1 LDGWE
6 DFIQAGSL
14 KMNRVRKR
22 RMKQL
27 FDLEKTLEKHRE
39 QYREKRR
46 KAKRLTLT
54 YKQASKYI
62 EKIKPLAKMIF
73 QHLREELGILE
84 YEIELVDG
92 RMFIVTVPLKVEDF
106 YIPSEEI
113 IEALNQPLELEDEVT
128 HPAILALD
136 IVEMIDSMRMWMKKT
151 VSYTNPDDFIKL
163 LDMIKGFKI
172 TCKKLEKE
180 ITKIVEEPII
190 AAIWRKHLRGDKN
203 E

>member
-1 LDGWE
+1 
-6 DFIQAGSL
+6 
-14 KMNRVRKR
+14 MNRVRKR

-62 EKIKPLAKMIF
+62 EKIKPLAKMIL
-73 QHLREELGILE
+73 HNLREEFGILE

-113 IEALNQPLELEDEVT
+113 IEALNQPLELEDEVI
-128 HPAILALD
+128 HASILALE
-136 IVEMIDSMRMWMKKT
+136 ITEMIDEMRMWMEKRVT
-151 VSYTNPDDFIKL
+151 YTNPDDFIKI
-163 LDMIKGFKI
+163 LDMIKGFKAA
-172 TCKKLEKE
+172 CKKLEKE

-190 AAIWRKHLRGDKN
+190 AAIWRKYLRGGEDK
-203 E
+203 ESIMG